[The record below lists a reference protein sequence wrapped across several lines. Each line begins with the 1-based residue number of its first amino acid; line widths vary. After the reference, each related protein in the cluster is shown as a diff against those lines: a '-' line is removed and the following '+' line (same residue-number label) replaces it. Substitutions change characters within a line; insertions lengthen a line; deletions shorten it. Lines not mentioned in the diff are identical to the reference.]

1 MMKRLE
7 HNIATGVITE
17 IEMTPAEVKQF
28 EAEAKAG
35 ADRIAA
41 ISQPTIQEKLANAG
55 FDIDELKAA
64 LGL

>member
-1 MMKRLE
+1 MKRLE
-7 HNIATGVITE
+7 HNIATGVVTE

-28 EAEAKAG
+28 EAEAKAE

-41 ISQPTIQEKLANAG
+41 IAQPTIAEKLANAG
-55 FDIDELKAA
+55 LTIDELKSA